1 MISGISSDDIVG
13 VVADVVIVVELGMVV
28 VRMVDITVVVEGVV
42 IVVSVVIAG
51 MVVVVVVG
59 AKLVRKVI
67 SLPDT
72 VEAPTAFTRK

>member
-1 MISGISSDDIVG
+1 MVDITVVVEEVVAVVIVLEVG
-13 VVADVVIVVELGMVV
+13 VVVVCVADL
-28 VRMVDITVVVEGVV
+28 TVVVEGVV
-42 IVVSVVIAG
+42 IVVGVVIAG

-72 VEAPTAFTRK
+72 VVAPTAFTRK